1 MNAMVEVSSEVIDAV
16 LAASKPVVVVS
27 SVRTVHEPA
36 VAFAGRMANWRRVV
50 SGSATAATSCCAS
63 WAKWYVALR
72 VSAAP
77 PDRDVLE
84 ERVKPL
90 RGVVSADQ
98 LDGWMIE
105 AAWRMLPDYNDRMA
119 IKAKYIYQFPEDRI
133 RLHLKGVRGPHV
145 KLVVA
150 RAENNLQRLLRVLE
164 RADTILS

>member
-1 MNAMVEVSSEVIDAV
+1 MNPEKRARSDA
-16 LAASKPVVVVS
+16 
-27 SVRTVHEPA
+27 R
-36 VAFAGRMANWRRVV
+36 
-50 SGSATAATSCCAS
+50 AS

-72 VSAAP
+72 VSEAP
-77 PDRDVLE
+77 PAHDVLE
-84 ERVKPL
+84 EKVRPL
-90 RGVVSADQ
+90 RGVVTADH

-150 RAENNLQRLLRVLE
+150 RAENNLQRLVRVLE